1 VGKGGKCPSQW
12 TSPFFGLPQNYRKI
26 LHEDIFALI
35 YHSNGFTHTDVYE
48 MPVYLRRFYINSLVK
63 EKESEKKAHEKAQK
77 GQPTSQDPNQIISG
91 VFPSKK

>member
-1 VGKGGKCPSQW
+1 
-12 TSPFFGLPQNYRKI
+12 
-26 LHEDIFALI
+26 
-35 YHSNGFTHTDVYE
+35 

-63 EKESEKKAHEKAQK
+63 EKESEKKAHERAQK